1 MWVLADEMVLA
12 GMVDVKNKRCEDGKC
27 MKRPLFGFDGEKA
40 RFCKSHRLAGKHLP
54 CTGRR
59 LCNSTSSVPFLIAI
73 PKFEAVARR
82 FVF

>member
-40 RFCKSHRLAGKHLP
+40 RFW
-54 CTGRR
+54 
-59 LCNSTSSVPFLIAI
+59 
-73 PKFEAVARR
+73 